1 MILAW
6 RVLQHALCYTV
17 LFFVH
22 RIFILPDIGAQTLSS
37 DATRV
42 LLMGLLSDASVACGI
57 VFIFVMFRLPQVFS
71 QIFMIVVSI
80 LLMGHVSYVQFYHVT
95 LRAWHVSYLWDWSF
109 LKSSMVATLLTRG
122 IVHIPLSFILALLI
136 PPRLSKPFI
145 RTRIITSVLL
155 LACCIL
161 ANSFS
166 QRWGRRS
173 DLSEHLRNNVVVGLL
188 VDAQRLYQR
197 RASVVL
203 TNDDWKTLRE
213 ANAELPVFSSTRSLN
228 DDQLEKLVR
237 FLSYNPNQMQT
248 ASRFPSQWS
257 VIRESLRNQFNT
269 ATLSSQARY
278 VIVVLME
285 STRSIDSKLYQPD
298 IAGSMPE
305 LDEITAA
312 GIRFAN
318 GYSNGTVTR
327 AGAESTLCNS
337 QASMDINAMRNAP
350 LSKPVCMAEMI
361 SPFLDEHHISYLFTY
376 LHGGYLSFDRQN
388 EFWSQNDFDIPIDIL
403 NQPSHLP
410 RTDWGLSD
418 NVFVTLSTDWFKEK
432 ATQNSSGLNF
442 VFLQTMTN
450 HFAWKLPND
459 ADDDL
464 KQMEK
469 DTALK
474 NLVTVRYQ
482 SRALGRLVKNLK
494 DLGIWKKSV
503 VLFVGDHGVADG
515 SEQHPTYYSQGTTIQ
530 EKRLQADAYTKVY
543 YSLAGGLVEQA
554 LAECKQ
560 NDRCK
565 TSPVV
570 FDRLV
575 TQSDFLPT
583 VLDLLGKSHVPL
595 IGKSYFEEGER
606 GAQVI
611 DVEDSIYI
619 PELGYQVLSKKEF
632 FNKPINDKT
641 LGLIKA
647 KQKLYLQLS
656 LDGTLANYL
665 RRKYL
670 EVDEEPTE

>member
-1 MILAW
+1 MILAL

-17 LFFVH
+17 LFFIH

-57 VFIFVMFRLPQVFS
+57 VFIFVIFRLPQFMS
-71 QIFMIVVSI
+71 QIFVIVLSI

-109 LKSSMVATLLTRG
+109 LKSSLVATLLTRG
-122 IVHIPLSFILALLI
+122 IVHIPLSFILALFIPTRPPKQLI
-136 PPRLSKPFI
+136 RSRFYAAVLI
-145 RTRIITSVLL
+145 LGCSVS
-155 LACCIL
+155 
-161 ANSFS
+161 ANYFS
-166 QRWGRRS
+166 QTWGRRS
-173 DLSEHLRNNVVVGLL
+173 DLSEHLRNNVVVGLF
-188 VDAQRLYQR
+188 VDAKRLYER
-197 RASVVL
+197 RGAVVL
-203 TNDDWKTLRE
+203 TPDDWKTLQ
-213 ANAELPVFSSTRSLN
+213 NVNPDLPVFNSTRSLT

-237 FLSYNPNQMQT
+237 FLSYDTNQMQP
-248 ASRFPSQWS
+248 ANQFPSQWS
-257 VIRESLRNQFNT
+257 LIRDSLRKQFNP

-278 VIVVLME
+278 IFVVLME
-285 STRSIDSKLYQPD
+285 STRSLDSKLYHPEID
-298 IAGSMPE
+298 GSMPE
-305 LDEITAA
+305 LDDVTAQ
-312 GIRFAN
+312 GIRFSN

-327 AGAESTLCNS
+327 AGAESTICNS

-361 SPFLDEHHISYLFTY
+361 SPFLDEHHISYVFSY

-403 NQPSHLP
+403 NQPAHLT

-418 NVFVTLSTDWFKEK
+418 NVFVNLASDWIKEK

-442 VFLQTMTN
+442 VFLQTMSN
-450 HFAWKLPND
+450 HFAWKLPDD

-464 KQMEK
+464 KQLSK
-469 DTALK
+469 DFALK
-474 NLVTVRYQ
+474 NLVTTRYQ
-482 SRALGRLVKNLK
+482 SRALGRLVTNLK
-494 DLGIWKKSV
+494 NLGIWQKSI

-515 SEQHPTYYSQGTTIQ
+515 SAQHPTYYHQGTTLQ
-530 EKRLQADAYTKVY
+530 EKRRQADAYTKVY

-554 LAECKQ
+554 ITDCKQ

-570 FDRLV
+570 FDKLV
-575 TQSDFLPT
+575 MQSDFLPT
-583 VLDLLGKSHVPL
+583 VLDILGKSHVPL
-595 IGKSYFEEGER
+595 IGKSYFEEGDR
-606 GAQVI
+606 TAQLI
-611 DVEDSIYI
+611 DVEDAIYI
-619 PELGYQVLSKKEF
+619 PELAYQILPKKDF
-632 FNKPINDKT
+632 FDKPLNDKT
-641 LGLIKA
+641 LEIIKA

-656 LDGTLANYL
+656 LDGTLANYI

-670 EVDEEPTE
+670 DVEVE